1 MIIDSQHEIELY
13 RLLVLKSALKMEIL
27 GMKRR
32 GKSAYSIIKEELNI
46 KGNRQKV
53 LKQLEEILV
62 SINKERGMS

>member
-13 RLLVLKSALKMEIL
+13 RLQVLKSALKMEIL

-32 GKSAYSIIKEELNI
+32 GRSAYSIIKEELNI

-53 LKQLEEILV
+53 LKQLEEMLV